1 MGMRRRRRVAG
12 GSAAIGVAAALM
24 LAACSSGASSSHK
37 DVSSTTA
44 VASDAAAPGSA
55 APDWTI
61 YGHDL
66 ENTRLN
72 PHESTINR
80 NTVSK
85 LRVAWSTKG
94 LVGVTATPVVAA
106 GVVYYGD
113 WTGAVWA
120 VKATT
125 GGPIWKTN
133 VGTPFIGSPA
143 VSGDAVFVAG
153 GATLT
158 RLNRAR
164 GTVQWKVVTNDNP
177 AAGIDASPVVVGGIV
192 LQATASNE
200 EPVPKKTYTFRGSV
214 SAYNAR
220 TGRELWRFYTT
231 QNNAHDG
238 PGVGLWSTPA
248 VDTRRKLLFIGSGN
262 AYAEPTGPL
271 ADSILAI
278 DYTTG
283 KLRWSR
289 QFRKSDVFSA
299 GNPKSADTDVGAS
312 PNLWTAHGRD
322 LVGDGD
328 KAGVYHALDRDT
340 GQVVWESNL
349 SAGAVFGGGLGSG
362 ALVDGKLIVT
372 SNNGGFSLTAP
383 NTVARA
389 YALDPATGKVLWRA
403 QPLPQKIFGPV
414 SAVPGVAFVGTTA
427 GTYVA
432 LDTRTGAQLWSYRAP
447 GMIGGGPS
455 IVDGR
460 LFWGYGFQFFTGGGD
475 GGLLAFDVPR

>member
-1 MGMRRRRRVAG
+1 MWMHRRRRVAR
-12 GSAAIGVAAALM
+12 GSVAIGVAAALA
-24 LAACSSGASSSHK
+24 LGACSSRSSSHPS
-37 DVSSTTA
+37 VSSTPPATNE
-44 VASDAAAPGSA
+44 AADPGSA

-72 PHESTINR
+72 PHETLINR
-80 NTVSK
+80 ATVSN

-120 VKATT
+120 VKATS
-125 GGPIWKTN
+125 GAPIWKTK
-133 VGTPFIGSPA
+133 VGSAFIGSPA

-153 GATLT
+153 GATLA
-158 RLNRAR
+158 RLDRAN
-164 GTVQWKVVTNDNP
+164 GKVQWKVVTNDNP
-177 AAGIDASPVVVGGIV
+177 SAGIDASPVVVGDIV

-200 EPVPKKTYTFRGSV
+200 EPIPKKLYTFRGSI
-214 SAYNAR
+214 SAYDAR
-220 TGRELWRFYTT
+220 TGKERWRFYTT

-248 VDTRRKLLFIGSGN
+248 VDTRRRLLFIGSGN

-289 QFRKSDVFSA
+289 QFRKNDVFSA
-299 GNPKSADTDVGAS
+299 GNPKSPDTDVGAS
-312 PNLWTAHGRD
+312 PNMWTTQGRD

-328 KAGVYHALDRDT
+328 KAGVYHALDRET
-340 GQVVWESNL
+340 GKVVWETSL
-349 SAGAVFGGGLGSG
+349 SAGDVFGGELGSG
-362 ALVDGKLIVT
+362 ALVDGKIIV
-372 SNNGGFSLTAP
+372 SANNGGFSLTAP
-383 NTVARA
+383 NTLARV
-389 YALDPATGKVLWRA
+389 YALDPATGKILWRA
-403 QPLPQKIFGPV
+403 KPLPQKIFGPV

-432 LDTRTGAQLWSYRAP
+432 FDTRTGAQLWSYRAP
-447 GMIGGGPS
+447 SMVGGGAS
-455 IVDGR
+455 IVNGR
-460 LFWGYGFQFFTGGGD
+460 LYWGYGFQFFTGGGD